1 MGTMRFHLPDD
12 HSLSPEEL
20 QSAYLAGH
28 DAIPWRCQSYSQ
40 DDQLVIQRP
49 NSDFAHLHIPWQTR
63 EHGKLTLTTTSL
75 PENEQAH
82 RLALELARGTLNRLR
97 NQSASWQHLG
107 LLLPDRFHQIRR
119 DATRQFIEA
128 GAQQDSAKATD
139 ASNGCISSCLN
150 AIDILIDQYSEQV
163 LRLRHEGTPQL
174 QTLLGCNLTDVTP
187 PSNFKDA
194 FNTAAVSVAWRD
206 VEIDA
211 GQRNWDK
218 YDAQIQWCQDQKL
231 RVCAGPLL
239 QLDEKTLPDWIYLW
253 EDDFYSLQSF
263 VIQYVQATV
272 RRYSG
277 KVHIWNCAGRMNLA
291 GSIKLTEEQM
301 LRLTVSAIETIRR
314 IDSKTPVIVSFD
326 QPFAEYLSHSTSD
339 LSPLHFADALARA
352 QLGLSGIGLE
362 LNYGYSPNGSSARDF
377 LEISRLIDRFSQL
390 GLPLVIYLLA
400 ASNTQQHLASPMR
413 GQPTAGGFLGK
424 ASEAG
429 QADFVERMISL
440 LLCKQSIYGLIW
452 NQYSDIEPH
461 GYPHSGLFNTQNEP
475 KPAVESLIQI
485 RNQHVM

>member
-1 MGTMRFHLPDD
+1 MRFQLPDD

-28 DAIPWRCQSYSQ
+28 EAIPWRSQSYSQ
-40 DDQLVIQRP
+40 DNQLVIQRP
-49 NSDFAHLHIPWQTR
+49 NTDFAHLHIPWQTKN
-63 EHGKLTLTTTSL
+63 HGKLTLTTTTL
-75 PENEQAH
+75 PETEEGH
-82 RLALELARGTLNRLR
+82 RLPLELARGTLNRLR

-128 GAQQDSAKATD
+128 VNQQDQATAVN
-139 ASNGCISSCLN
+139 ASNECIASCLD

-163 LRLRHEGTPQL
+163 LQMRHEGAPQL
-174 QTLLGCNLTDVTP
+174 QTLLGCNLSDATP
-187 PSNFKDA
+187 PGNFIDA
-194 FNTAAVSVAWRD
+194 FNTAAVSIAWRD

-211 GQRNWDK
+211 GQRVWDK

-239 QLDEKTLPDWIYLW
+239 QLDQKSLPDWIYLW

-263 VIQYVQATV
+263 VIQYIQATV
-272 RRYSG
+272 RRYHG
-277 KVHIWNCAGRMNLA
+277 KVHLWNCAARMNIC

-326 QPFAEYLSHSTSD
+326 QPFAEYLSSSTSD

-352 QLGLSGIGLE
+352 QLNLTGIGLE

-377 LEISRLIDRFSQL
+377 LEISKLIDRFSQL

-400 ASNTQQHLASPMR
+400 ASNPQQHLSSEMR
-413 GQPTAGGFLGK
+413 GQPNTAGFMGK
-424 ASEAG
+424 SDERG
-429 QADFVERMISL
+429 QADFVERIVSL

-452 NQYSDIEPH
+452 NQYSDIEAH
-461 GYPHSGLFNTQNEP
+461 GYPHGGLFNAQNDS
-475 KPAVESLIQI
+475 KPGVESLIQI